1 MKDYLLSL
9 IRTGVTTVIG
19 VALGWLTAH
28 GVGVPAEHATAFVAG
43 AVGIVTVIYY
53 ALVRAIEARAVV
65 KGAPWALR
73 MAGVLLG
80 GKAPTYVVTDATAP
94 GPGYH
99 GP

>member
-1 MKDYLLSL
+1 MRDYLLSL
-9 IRTGVTTVIG
+9 IRTGMVSAIG
-19 VALGWLTAH
+19 MVLGWLTAH

-53 ALVRAIEARAVV
+53 AAVRAVEARAVV
-65 KGAPWALR
+65 KGAPWVLR

-80 GKAPTYVVTDATAP
+80 GKAPTYAAP
-94 GPGYH
+94 DVPPVGPGYR